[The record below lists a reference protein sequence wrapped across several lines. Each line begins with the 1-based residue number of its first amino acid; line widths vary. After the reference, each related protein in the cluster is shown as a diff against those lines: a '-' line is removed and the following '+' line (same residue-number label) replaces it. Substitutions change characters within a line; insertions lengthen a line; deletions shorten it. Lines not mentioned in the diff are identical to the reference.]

1 MGLQGRRRVRISDSD
16 ILRHVGARA
25 MEAGRVYHRQGRIV
39 SFEERPPEIE
49 AQVRGSSPVPYRVR
63 ITVTPV
69 EREGLRIKG
78 ECSCPVGAYCKHI
91 AAALIESRARH
102 PDVVATRQGQL
113 FAAKPDSQAPAGES
127 LPVHIFQWIAALER
141 SQSSDSEVFP
151 PDAQNRLLYVFSLP
165 EYRHAPS
172 HLLVE
177 AVSARVLKNGG
188 FSSSVSR
195 PELSTLF
202 SDTPPKYIRPSDV
215 RITRLLSMARGTAY
229 GAPIRLKD
237 EAAWEI
243 VEAALSTGR
252 ARLDS
257 VQGAPLALGPDRTG
271 KIAWT
276 LGDDANLRPAV
287 EIEVGL
293 TPFLAAPSGYL
304 DRASGVVGRLDLG
317 IEPKI
322 AAAVLAAPPV
332 PARFAAT
339 VAGLIEQRAPRAA
352 VARPASSEPP
362 LRVEQS
368 PIPVLRLLKADLP
381 VEIPESLRIR
391 RQLWNRPPPLETESV
406 ALARLSFRYGAAYVA
421 HGEARPVVT
430 TVAHGRVLEIV
441 RMLPDE
447 AAAVARLT
455 AHGLANAGDV
465 RLGTPARHE
474 HDFLP
479 EDDDFGWF
487 DFLYHALPPLRDA
500 GFVIEVDEDFPHR
513 LLRGDGA
520 FEIGLRDS
528 SGFDWFE
535 LDLGV
540 MIDGARVDLIGPIC
554 KLIASPFFDA
564 AGYQPFEGDDEP
576 IYLPLTDGRCLAMPA
591 VRLMP
596 IIQAIHDLSC
606 AQALFDAS
614 GGGLRLSMGD
624 AAALAVFEDV
634 TLDAGVIFRGGEALR
649 EMGRKLK
656 EIGGLPRRAPPAD
669 FAADLRPYQADGLS
683 WLSFLREV
691 GLGGILADDMG
702 LGKTV
707 QALALIAA
715 EKSEGRLDKP
725 ALVIAPTSLMA
736 NWRLE
741 AEKFAPNLNVLTLHG
756 LDRKD
761 RFAAIGESDLVL
773 TTYPLIGRDKDVLK
787 AQSWSLLILD
797 EAQTIKNPDAATT
810 RLIRELP
817 ARQRFALTGTP
828 LENHLGELWSLFNVV
843 SPGFL
848 GDRAWFSHAF
858 RTPIEKKGD
867 KERARHLARR
877 VKPFLLRRT
886 KNQVASE
893 LPPKTEIV
901 ERIEMEREQ
910 RDIYESIRLA
920 MHAKVRA
927 AIAAKGLNRSRIIVL
942 DALLKMRQAC
952 CDPRLLKLPAKNV
965 AKAKSAK
972 LERLDELLDELMEED
987 RRILIFSQ
995 FTSMLDLIRP
1005 RLDARKIGYSLLTG
1019 ATKDRPKEIQAFQNG
1034 ETKIFLISLKAGG
1047 VGLNL
1052 TAADTV
1058 ILFDPWWN
1066 PAVEEQ
1072 AIDRAHRIGQ
1082 DKPVFVH
1089 KLVIAETIEEK
1100 MEEMKARKRQ
1110 LAESLFDADGAPTL
1124 AMTESDIDMLFS

>member
-1 MGLQGRRRVRISDSD
+1 
-16 ILRHVGARA
+16 
-25 MEAGRVYHRQGRIV
+25 
-39 SFEERPPEIE
+39 
-49 AQVRGSSPVPYRVR
+49 
-63 ITVTPV
+63 
-69 EREGLRIKG
+69 
-78 ECSCPVGAYCKHI
+78 VGAYCKHI
-91 AAALIESRARH
+91 AAALIESRLRH
-102 PDVVATRQGQL
+102 PDVAATRQGEL
-113 FAAKPDSQAPAGES
+113 FVAKPDSQAPAGGL
-127 LPVHIFQWIAALER
+127 LPLPISNWIAALER
-141 SQSSDSEVFP
+141 AQASDGEDFP
-151 PDAQNRLLYVFSLP
+151 PEAQNRLVYVFSLP
-165 EYRHAPS
+165 EYRGAPS
-172 HLLVE
+172 HLVVE

-188 FSSSVSR
+188 FSNSISR
-195 PELSTLF
+195 PELSTFF
-202 SDTPPKYIRPSDV
+202 SDTPPKYVRPSDV
-215 RITRLLSMARGTAY
+215 RITRLLSVARGTSY

-237 EAAWEI
+237 EPAWEI
-243 VEAALSTGR
+243 VEAALATGR

-257 VQGAPLALGPDRTG
+257 VNGTPLTLGPDRTG
-271 KIAWT
+271 KIVWE
-276 LGDDANLRPAV
+276 LGDDANLRPA
-287 EIEVGL
+287 IETEDGL
-293 TPFLAAPSGYL
+293 TPFVAAPSGYL
-304 DRASGVVGRLDLG
+304 DRTAGVVGRLDLG
-317 IEPKI
+317 VEPKI
-322 AAAVLAAPPV
+322 AVAVLAAPPV
-332 PARFAAT
+332 PAHFAAK

-352 VARPASSEPP
+352 SVRPASSEPP
-362 LRVEQS
+362 LRIEQS
-368 PIPVLRLLKADLP
+368 PTPVLRLFKADLP
-381 VEIPESLRIR
+381 VEIDASLMLR
-391 RQLWNRPPPLETESV
+391 RQSWHRPPPLETESV
-406 ALARLSFRYGAAYVA
+406 GLARLSFRYGAAYVP

-441 RMLPDE
+441 RMLDDE
-447 AAAVARLT
+447 AAAAAQLT
-455 AHGLANAGDV
+455 AQGLANAGDL
-465 RLGTPARHE
+465 RLMTPAPHTR
-474 HDFLP
+474 DFLP

-513 LLRGDGA
+513 LLRGDGD

-540 MIDGARVDLIGPIC
+540 VIDGVRVDLIESIC
-554 KLIASPFFDA
+554 QLIASPMFDA
-564 AGYQPFEGDDEP
+564 TDYEPFEGDVEP
-576 IYLPLTDGRCLAMPA
+576 IFLPLTDGRRLAMPA
-591 VRLMP
+591 VRLRP
-596 IIQAIHDLSC
+596 IIQAIYQLSC
-606 AQALFDAS
+606 ARALFDPS
-614 GGGLRLSMGD
+614 GKLLLSMGD
-624 AAALAVFEDV
+624 AAALTAFEDA

-741 AEKFAPNLNVLTLHG
+741 AEKFAPNLKVLTLHG
-756 LDRKD
+756 LDRKE
-761 RFAAIGESDLVL
+761 RFAAIGDSDLVL

-797 EAQTIKNPDAATT
+797 EAQTLKNPDAATT
-810 RLIRELP
+810 RLIRELT

-910 RDIYESIRLA
+910 RDIYESIRLT

-952 CDPRLLKLPAKNV
+952 CDPPAAQIAGQKCRQGQV
-965 AKAKSAK
+965 
-972 LERLDELLDELMEED
+972 R
-987 RRILIFSQ
+987 
-995 FTSMLDLIRP
+995 
-1005 RLDARKIGYSLLTG
+1005 
-1019 ATKDRPKEIQAFQNG
+1019 QAG
-1034 ETKIFLISLKAGG
+1034 
-1047 VGLNL
+1047 
-1052 TAADTV
+1052 TA
-1058 ILFDPWWN
+1058 
-1066 PAVEEQ
+1066 
-1072 AIDRAHRIGQ
+1072 
-1082 DKPVFVH
+1082 
-1089 KLVIAETIEEK
+1089 
-1100 MEEMKARKRQ
+1100 
-1110 LAESLFDADGAPTL
+1110 
-1124 AMTESDIDMLFS
+1124 

>member
-1 MGLQGRRRVRISDSD
+1 MGIWGRRRVRILDSD
-16 ILRHVGARA
+16 ILRHVGVRA
-25 MEAGRVYHRQGRIV
+25 MEAGRVYQRQGRIV
-39 SFEERPPEIE
+39 AFEERPPEIV
-49 AQVRGSSPVPYRVR
+49 ASVRGSSRVPYRVSV
-63 ITVTPV
+63 TVTPA

-78 ECSCPVGAYCKHI
+78 RCSCPVGAFCKHI
-91 AAALIESRARH
+91 AATLIESRVRH
-102 PDVVATRQGQL
+102 PDVKATPQGEL
-113 FAAKPDSQAPAGES
+113 FVAKPNPQAPAVDS
-127 LPVHIFQWIAALER
+127 LPPTIFHWIATLER
-141 SQSSDSEVFP
+141 AQASDGEDFP
-151 PDAQNRLLYVFSLP
+151 PEAQNRLVYVFSLP
-165 EYRHAPS
+165 EYGYAPS

-177 AVSARVLKNGG
+177 AVSARLLKNGG
-188 FSSSVSR
+188 FSSAVSR

-202 SDTPPKYIRPSDV
+202 SDTPPKYVRPSDV
-215 RITRLLSMARGTAY
+215 RVARLLNMARGPAY

-237 EAAWEI
+237 DAAWEI
-243 VEAALSTGR
+243 IEAALATGR
-252 ARLDS
+252 ARLDN
-257 VQGAPLALGPDRTG
+257 VHGAPLALGPDRTG
-271 KIAWT
+271 QIAWK
-276 LGDDANLRPAV
+276 LGDDANLRPS
-287 EIEVGL
+287 IEVEEGL
-293 TPFLAAPSGYL
+293 TPFVAAPSGYL
-304 DRASGVVGRLDLG
+304 DRAAGVVGRLDLG
-317 IEPKI
+317 VEPKI
-322 AAAVLAAPPV
+322 AVAVLAAPPV
-332 PARFAAT
+332 PAHFAAK

-352 VARPASSEPP
+352 SALPASSEPP

-368 PIPVLRLLKADLP
+368 PTPVLRLFKADLP
-381 VEIPESLRIR
+381 VEIDPIVMLR
-391 RQLWNRPPPLETESV
+391 RQSWYRPPLLETESV
-406 ALARLSFRYGAAYVA
+406 ALARLSFRYGAACVA

-441 RMLPDE
+441 RMPEDE
-447 AAAVARLT
+447 AAAVAQLT
-455 AHGLANAGDV
+455 AHGLANVGDV
-465 RLGTPARHE
+465 RLGAPARHE
-474 HDFLP
+474 RDFLP

-487 DFLYHALPPLRDA
+487 DFLYHALPPLREG

-520 FEIGLRDS
+520 FEIGLRDP

-564 AGYQPFEGDDEP
+564 AGYQPIEGDDDP
-576 IYLPLTDGRCLAMPA
+576 VFLPLPDGRCLAMPGA
-591 VRLMP
+591 RLMP

-606 AQALFDAS
+606 AQALFDPAGS
-614 GGGLRLSMGD
+614 LRLSMGD
-624 AAALAVFEDV
+624 AAAIAAFEDA

-649 EMGRKLK
+649 AMGRKLK
-656 EIGGLPRRAPPAD
+656 EVGGLPRRAPPDD

-715 EKSEGRLDKP
+715 EKAEGRLDRP

-741 AEKFAPNLNVLTLHG
+741 AEKFAPNLKVLTLHG
-756 LDRKD
+756 LDRKQ
-761 RFAAIGESDLVL
+761 RFSAIADSDLVL

-787 AQSWSLLILD
+787 GEIWSLLLLD

-810 RLIRELP
+810 RLIRELN

-828 LENHLGELWSLFNVV
+828 LENHLGEFWSLFNVV

-848 GDRAWFSHAF
+848 GDRAWFSNAF
-858 RTPIEKKGD
+858 RTPIEKHGD
-867 KERARHLARR
+867 KERARQLARR

-893 LPPKTEIV
+893 LPPKTEMV

-910 RDIYESIRLA
+910 RDIYEFIRLA
-920 MHAKVRA
+920 MHTKVRA

-952 CDPRLLKLPAKNV
+952 CDPRLLKLPAKHV
-965 AKAKSAK
+965 AKARSAK
-972 LERLDELLDELMEED
+972 LERLDELLGELMEED

-1005 RLDARKIGYSLLTG
+1005 RLDAQKLRFSLLTG
-1019 ATKDRPKEIQAFQNG
+1019 DTRDRPKEIQAFQGG

-1058 ILFDPWWN
+1058 ILYDPWWN

-1089 KLVIAETIEEK
+1089 KLVMAETIEEK

-1110 LAESLFDADGAPTL
+1110 LAESLFDVDGAPTL
-1124 AMTESDIDMLFS
+1124 AMTEADIDMLFS